1 MSSSFPDG
9 VCMVQLSGLRDA
21 DLLPAT
27 VAGALGLRSQSADGH
42 QLDVL
47 VDHLRGKRILIILD
61 TCEHLIDGCAM
72 LADVVLRGAD
82 SPRLVATSRQ
92 ALDIPGEVVY
102 PIPPLAVPDD
112 GGDAVALFADRVSA
126 AVPGFTISEET
137 LPRVVALCRGLD
149 GIPLA
154 IELAAVRLRAVGLDE
169 LLARL
174 SDRLRLLGGGS
185 RRVTQRHQ
193 TLRMTIGW
201 SYELC
206 SPAERLLW
214 TRLPVFAGEFGLD
227 AVEQVCSGGDLATSD
242 IIDTL
247 IGLVDKS
254 IVLRADTGDGADGAR
269 YRILDVIREYGAELL
284 EDDGSYQARHLEYF
298 LELATAFGS
307 AFLGPDQAGWV
318 DRIAVDEANIRA
330 ALEYCSSGGGPLAG
344 LELATACWGFWMAT
358 GRLSEGAYWLKRLL
372 ELSPEPTPQ
381 RARALWLASWFMSAR
396 GENEESARLRSAARE
411 TAGEL
416 ADQTVLLESIRP
428 AVSALRALRLV
439 VRGAHDQAIAIS
451 DEILRGLPYGEQ
463 WLRGSVLWV
472 KSLAL
477 WLTGD
482 LDGFA
487 ECQREGIELKL
498 GFGDLMSIAH
508 HLEGFAWLAA
518 DLPAST
524 GSASAGP
531 ASSGPASTGPES
543 MPSAAADAAAA
554 CARTARLQ
562 GAADRMWR
570 ESVSTPRFGLVLLHA
585 ERDRAERLARD
596 VLGPER
602 YEAEHAVGA
611 ALSMQDAVGY
621 ALGDD
626 RALPV
631 GPAAGVPGTGAVG
644 GGTARTG
651 GTGEGQEQQPW
662 DLLTAREREVASLVA
677 DGLTNKDIAAQLV
690 VSKRTVDAH
699 VEHILGK
706 LGYSSRVQ
714 IAALASSRAT
724 APADDPPGRAPRSV
738 RSPEG
743 TPGGRPAASGDPPP
757 SDPQVPAQR
766 PGERPVALRRT
777 ARELVPPGRSPA
789 WTISCLGD
797 LPPGRAERMDRDGKW
812 RGTTVTRSS
821 PWRLTYGRLTYR
833 RT

>member
-1 MSSSFPDG
+1 
-9 VCMVQLSGLRDA
+9 MVQLSGLRDA

-61 TCEHLIDGCAM
+61 TCEHLIDECAM

-82 SPRLVATSRQ
+82 GPRLVATSRQ

-102 PIPPLAVPDD
+102 PIPPLEVPDD

-137 LPRVVALCRGLD
+137 LPRIVALCRGLD

-174 SDRLRLLGGGS
+174 GDRLRLLGGGS

-214 TRLPVFAGEFGLD
+214 TRLSVFAGEFGLD
-227 AVEQVCSGGDLATSD
+227 AVERVCSGGELAAGD

-254 IVLRADTGDGADGAR
+254 IVLRADTGDGADSAR

-298 LELATAFGS
+298 LALATAFES
-307 AFLGPDQAGWV
+307 AFLGPDQAAWV
-318 DRIAVDEANIRA
+318 DRIAVDEANIRV
-330 ALEYCSSGGGPLAG
+330 ALEHCSSGGGPLAG
-344 LELATACWGFWMAT
+344 LELATACWGFWTAT

-372 ELSPEPTPQ
+372 ELAPEPTPQ

-396 GENEESARLRSAARE
+396 GENEESAQLRAAARE

-416 ADQTVLLESIRP
+416 ADQAALLESIKP
-428 AVSALRALRLV
+428 AASAVRALRLV
-439 VRGAHDQAIAIS
+439 VRGAHDQAIGTS

-477 WLTGD
+477 WFTGD

-487 ECQREGIELKL
+487 ECQREGIELKH
-498 GFGDLMSIAH
+498 GFGDLISIAH

-518 DLPAST
+518 DLPT
-524 GSASAGP
+524 GTGVANTGP
-531 ASSGPASTGPES
+531 ADTGPES
-543 MPSAAADAAAA
+543 RPSGAADAMAA

-570 ESVSTPRFGLVLLHA
+570 ESVSRPRLGLALLNA

-602 YEAEHAVGA
+602 YEAEHAAGT
-611 ALSMQDAVGY
+611 ALSLRDAVRY

-626 RALPV
+626 RVLPAS
-631 GPAAGVPGTGAVG
+631 PAADVRGTGAVG
-644 GGTARTG
+644 GGTARTDG
-651 GTGEGQEQQPW
+651 AGAGQEQQPW

-706 LGYSSRVQ
+706 LG
-714 IAALASSRAT
+714 
-724 APADDPPGRAPRSV
+724 
-738 RSPEG
+738 
-743 TPGGRPAASGDPPP
+743 
-757 SDPQVPAQR
+757 
-766 PGERPVALRRT
+766 
-777 ARELVPPGRSPA
+777 
-789 WTISCLGD
+789 
-797 LPPGRAERMDRDGKW
+797 
-812 RGTTVTRSS
+812 
-821 PWRLTYGRLTYR
+821 
-833 RT
+833 

>member
-1 MSSSFPDG
+1 
-9 VCMVQLSGLRDA
+9 
-21 DLLPAT
+21 
-27 VAGALGLRSQSADGH
+27 
-42 QLDVL
+42 
-47 VDHLRGKRILIILD
+47 
-61 TCEHLIDGCAM
+61 M

-82 SPRLVATSRQ
+82 GTRLVATSRQ

-102 PIPPLAVPDD
+102 PIPPLEVPDD

-137 LPRVVALCRGLD
+137 LPRIVALCRGLD

-214 TRLPVFAGEFGLD
+214 TRLSVFAGEFGLD
-227 AVEQVCSGGDLATSD
+227 AVERVCSGGELATGD

-254 IVLRADTGDGADGAR
+254 IVLRADTGDGADSAR
-269 YRILDVIREYGAELL
+269 YRILDVIREYGAQLL

-298 LELATAFGS
+298 LELATAFEP
-307 AFLGPDQAGWV
+307 AFLGPDQAAWV
-318 DRIAVDEANIRA
+318 DRIAVDEANIRV

-344 LELATACWGFWMAT
+344 LELATACWGFWTAT

-372 ELSPEPTPQ
+372 ELAPEQTPQ

-396 GENEESARLRSAARE
+396 GENEESARLRAAARE
-411 TAGEL
+411 TAGQL
-416 ADQTVLLESIRP
+416 ADQAVLLESVTP
-428 AVSALRALRLV
+428 AASAVRALRLV
-439 VRGAHDQAIAIS
+439 MRGAHDQAIGIS
-451 DEILRGLPYGEQ
+451 DEILRGLPYGER

-477 WLTGD
+477 WFTRD

-487 ECQREGIELKL
+487 ECQREGIQLKQ
-498 GFGDLMSIAH
+498 GFGDLISIAH

-518 DLPAST
+518 DLPTGTGLAGAGLADARST
-524 GSASAGP
+524 GTRSTGTRSTG
-531 ASSGPASTGPES
+531 TGPES
-543 MPSAAADAAAA
+543 RPSGAADATAA
-554 CARTARLQ
+554 CARTARLH

-570 ESVSTPRFGLVLLHA
+570 ESVSKPRLGLALLHA

-602 YEAEHAVGA
+602 YEAEHAVGTV
-611 ALSMQDAVGY
+611 LSLRDAVRY

-626 RALPV
+626 RVLPAS
-631 GPAAGVPGTGAVG
+631 PAADVPGTGAVI
-644 GGTARTG
+644 GTAPTD
-651 GTGEGQEQQPW
+651 GTGEDQEQQPW

-714 IAALASSRAT
+714 IAALASSR
-724 APADDPPGRAPRSV
+724 V
-738 RSPEG
+738 RG
-743 TPGGRPAASGDPPP
+743 TSQAAAGMSPP

-766 PGERPVALRRT
+766 PGERPFVSRRT
-777 ARELVPPGRSPA
+777 SRE
-789 WTISCLGD
+789 
-797 LPPGRAERMDRDGKW
+797 
-812 RGTTVTRSS
+812 
-821 PWRLTYGRLTYR
+821 
-833 RT
+833 

>member
-1 MSSSFPDG
+1 
-9 VCMVQLSGLRDA
+9 MVQLSGLRDA

-82 SPRLVATSRQ
+82 GPRLMATSRQ

-102 PIPPLAVPDD
+102 PIPPLEVPDD

-126 AVPGFTISEET
+126 AVPGFTIGEET
-137 LPRVVALCRGLD
+137 LPRIVELCRGLD

-174 SDRLRLLGGGS
+174 GDRLRLLGGGS
-185 RRVTQRHQ
+185 RRVTRRHQ

-214 TRLPVFAGEFGLD
+214 TRLSVFAGEFGLD
-227 AVEQVCSGGDLATSD
+227 AVERVCSGGELAAGD

-254 IVLRADTGDGADGAR
+254 IVLRADIGDGSDSAR

-298 LELATAFGS
+298 LELATAFES
-307 AFLGPDQAGWV
+307 AFLGPDQAVWV

-330 ALEYCSSGGGPLAG
+330 ALEYCGSGGDPLAG

-358 GRLSEGAYWLKRLL
+358 GRLGEGAYWLKRLL
-372 ELSPEPTPQ
+372 ELAPEPTPQ
-381 RARALWLASWFMSAR
+381 RARGLWVASWFVSAR
-396 GENEESARLRSAARE
+396 GESEEAAQLRAAARE
-411 TAGEL
+411 TAGQL
-416 ADQTVLLESIRP
+416 AEQKIPLEWIRP
-428 AVSALRALRLV
+428 AASAERALRLV
-439 VRGAHDQAIAIS
+439 VRGEHDQAIGIC

-463 WLRGSVLWV
+463 WLRSSVLWV

-477 WLTGD
+477 WNTGD
-482 LDGFA
+482 LDGFV
-487 ECQREGIELKL
+487 ECQREGIELKH
-498 GFGDLMSIAH
+498 GFGDLISIAH

-518 DLPAST
+518 ALPTRIESTDTGST
-524 GSASAGP
+524 GTRSRG
-531 ASSGPASTGPES
+531 TGPES
-543 MPSAAADAAAA
+543 RSSRPGDATEA
-554 CARTARLQ
+554 CVRTARLQ

-570 ESVSTPRFGLVLLHA
+570 ESVSKPRLGLPLLQA
-585 ERDRAERLARD
+585 ERDRAEGLARE

-602 YEAEHAVGA
+602 YEAEHVVGTT
-611 ALSMQDAVGY
+611 LSLRDAVRF

-626 RALPV
+626 RVLSAS
-631 GPAAGVPGTGAVG
+631 PAAGVPGAGAVG
-644 GGTARTG
+644 GGAARPDG
-651 GTGEGQEQQPW
+651 VEHAQEQQPW

-706 LGYSSRVQ
+706 LGFSSRVQ
-714 IAALASSRAT
+714 IAALASSH
-724 APADDPPGRAPRSV
+724 V
-738 RSPEG
+738 RG
-743 TPGGRPAASGDPPP
+743 VGQAAGGMSPP
-757 SDPQVPAQR
+757 SDPRVPAQR
-766 PGERPVALRRT
+766 PGEDPFASRRT
-777 ARELVPPGRSPA
+777 SRE
-789 WTISCLGD
+789 
-797 LPPGRAERMDRDGKW
+797 
-812 RGTTVTRSS
+812 
-821 PWRLTYGRLTYR
+821 
-833 RT
+833 